1 MPNLGG
7 FGLKFENTIVIIE
20 ISAPEM
26 VLFQSLVLKKNIWN
40 WDQKYLI
47 WVFLDWNLKTILSCL
62 KSAPSNLSDCKI
74 SRKNENA

>member
-26 VLFQSLVLKKNIWN
+26 VLFQSLVLKKNI
-40 WDQKYLI
+40 
-47 WVFLDWNLKTILSCL
+47 
-62 KSAPSNLSDCKI
+62 
-74 SRKNENA
+74 